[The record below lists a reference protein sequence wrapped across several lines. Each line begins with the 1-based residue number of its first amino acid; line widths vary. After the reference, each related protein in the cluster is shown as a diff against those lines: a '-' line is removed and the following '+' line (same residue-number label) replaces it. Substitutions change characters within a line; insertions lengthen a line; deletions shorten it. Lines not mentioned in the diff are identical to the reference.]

1 MTHGECGIGKKV
13 EERHWKRMEWRVSRE
28 RRMGN
33 KRGDQGRRK
42 PPCKE
47 MDPEHMAWKNSK

>member
-1 MTHGECGIGKKV
+1 
-13 EERHWKRMEWRVSRE
+13 MEWGVSRE
-28 RRMGN
+28 RRRGN

-42 PPCKE
+42 PPSEE